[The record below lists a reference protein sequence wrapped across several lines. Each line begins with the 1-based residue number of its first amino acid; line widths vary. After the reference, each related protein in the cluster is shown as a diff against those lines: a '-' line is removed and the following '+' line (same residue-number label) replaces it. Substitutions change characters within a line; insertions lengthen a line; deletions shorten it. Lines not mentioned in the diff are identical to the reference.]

1 MFVMSACA
9 WSADDKSTNTSYSTM
24 ILPDLTSFTSTLLNP
39 LTPLYICVSELLISS
54 LTDVELIPLNFIL
67 LEKLVSGAVVGV
79 GDGDVVES
87 VVFVVVDSVGNVV
100 ESVAFVVGVGVEDV
114 VAGFAVVVMAVLGFH

>member
-1 MFVMSACA
+1 M
-9 WSADDKSTNTSYSTM
+9 KL
-24 ILPDLTSFTSTLLNP
+24 LP
-39 LTPLYICVSELLISS
+39 
-54 LTDVELIPLNFIL
+54 
-67 LEKLVSGAVVGV
+67 GAVVGV